1 MRRSQVNSQARAHA
15 CTFNTASAA
24 AIAIHH
30 AEPLCE
36 AHQPAAMDA
45 AIRLRTQLRC
55 SRANMIDVESGTS
68 GGLCALYAGAMSQ
81 WTRAIVVQLTAVQDL
96 RRQRD
101 ADPGLL
107 ARVLA
112 VKRFQHVRFMRD
124 YAALLADA
132 RYGQA
137 ARFFLDELYGPVD
150 FAARD
155 AEFERVVPWMARM
168 LPDEVMRTIANL
180 IELHSLTEEL
190 DQQMAAVMSSPDL
203 DERSY
208 RVAWL
213 RVGRRTDR
221 ERQLLLLLAAGRA
234 LDRYTRSKILAATL
248 RIMRGPA
255 QAAGLAR
262 LQSFLEGGMSAFA
275 SMAGAAEFLRAI
287 EDNESRTIS
296 DLFVLEKEK
305 PD

>member
-1 MRRSQVNSQARAHA
+1 
-15 CTFNTASAA
+15 
-24 AIAIHH
+24 
-30 AEPLCE
+30 
-36 AHQPAAMDA
+36 
-45 AIRLRTQLRC
+45 
-55 SRANMIDVESGTS
+55 
-68 GGLCALYAGAMSQ
+68 MSQ
-81 WTRAIVVQLTAVQDL
+81 WTRAIVAQLTAVQDL

-112 VKRFQHVRFMRD
+112 VKQFQHARFMRD

-132 RYGQA
+132 RYGKA

-155 AEFERVVPWMARM
+155 SEFERVVPWMARM

-190 DQQMAAVMSSPDL
+190 DQEMAAVMNSPDL
-203 DERSY
+203 DGRSY

-213 RVGRRTDR
+213 RVGRQTDR
-221 ERQLLLLLAAGRA
+221 ERQLSLLLAAGRA